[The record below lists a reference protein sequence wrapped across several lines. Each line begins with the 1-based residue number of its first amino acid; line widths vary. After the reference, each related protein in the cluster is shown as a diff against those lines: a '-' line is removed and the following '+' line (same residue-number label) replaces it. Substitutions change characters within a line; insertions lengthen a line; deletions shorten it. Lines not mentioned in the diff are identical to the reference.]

1 NGEINEVSDMVS
13 NSQLNRINE
22 LAKKAK
28 STGLGEQEKQE
39 QKELREAYL
48 KEFRQSFKEQI
59 EHTTVIDPKGKDVTP
74 EKLKKKQK
82 SLRNKKYK
90 EREISCQKQWKQQN
104 NNQLILFV
112 LYQLMR
118 LKKRNQVTRGYQWEQ
133 LQWLIRFLQR

>member
-1 NGEINEVSDMVS
+1 MVS

-28 STGLGEQEKQE
+28 STGLSEQEKQE

-82 SLRNKKYK
+82 SLRNKKRSEEHTSELQSRFDIVCRLLLEKKKNEPTYRK
-90 EREISCQKQWKQQN
+90 KQGTIELKDCVVKHTGEVKIS
-104 NNQLILFV
+104 V
-112 LYQLMR
+112 
-118 LKKRNQVTRGYQWEQ
+118 
-133 LQWLIRFLQR
+133 